1 LITVTNRA
9 IGVER
14 LKSDG
19 SWSDE
24 TEKNFGDY
32 LDVEVN
38 MIFREVRNL
47 LLLDPSSH
55 LCPFFGSS
63 KGNQQLR
70 NHPLLRHVVPSTF
83 RGDLFSIAGVKPG
96 EVTPIKDAQEH
107 LSDIDASFIRNGPF
121 RLALTDD
128 PARHL
133 RFDEGGPQPTILV
146 LDSKTIS
153 KLALLDLAGF
163 MKYDHL
169 YNMLLIQP
177 LEILGYLHSSQNFSH
192 LTASCLD
199 LHHPKPSL
207 PLSKWSIALG
217 NR

>member
-1 LITVTNRA
+1 LTNRA
-9 IGVER
+9 LGVEA
-14 LKSDG
+14 LTISG
-19 SWSDE
+19 SWTAE
-24 TEKNFGDY
+24 TRKNYTDY
-32 LDVEVN
+32 LNLEVN

-70 NHPLLRHVVPSTF
+70 DHPLLRHVVPPTF
-83 RGDLFSIAGVKPG
+83 RGDVFSAAGVKPG
-96 EVTPIKDAQEH
+96 EVKPIKDAQEH

-153 KLALLDLAGF
+153 RLALLDLTGF
-163 MKYDHL
+163 MK
-169 YNMLLIQP
+169 
-177 LEILGYLHSSQNFSH
+177 
-192 LTASCLD
+192 
-199 LHHPKPSL
+199 
-207 PLSKWSIALG
+207 
-217 NR
+217 